1 MIKYT
6 MSIED
11 PRLMWFNI
19 LTGFFNSTSLRNAK
33 CKLYF
38 NILISVITR
47 CLSKMRMERIV
58 YQT

>member
-19 LTGFFNSTSLRNAK
+19 LTGFFNNTSLRNAK